1 MLPWGGLG
9 PCIPLGAQLH
19 PRYCRRARG
28 PTTVPL
34 GTGCW
39 RTLDL
44 PDPTTAKSCSES
56 VGELPASPGNVRSTQ
71 QKSARPMPSF
81 PLL

>member
-1 MLPWGGLG
+1 MLPWGGT
-9 PCIPLGAQLH
+9 GALH
-19 PRYCRRARG
+19 PPRG
-28 PTTVPL
+28 TAAPEILPEGS
-34 GTGCW
+34 GTHHRPPR

-56 VGELPASPGNVRSTQ
+56 IGDLPASPGNVRSTQ